1 MTRTDKAD
9 EAAAD
14 DATSQRLERRE
25 ERLVADVRQDRSG
38 AVRLRRSV
46 VEEPRELD
54 VTVRHDEVDVERRP
68 VDRPLADGEQ
78 PVTEQDD
85 TTVVLVVEER
95 LEVRTVPWVVEEIH
109 VHRRVA
115 SEQRHVTGTV
125 RKERFQIETEGDIE
139 INEHT

>member
-9 EAAAD
+9 EAAAA
-14 DATSQRLERRE
+14 DATSRRIDRRE
-25 ERLVADVRQDRSG
+25 ERLVAGVRRDRSG
-38 AVRLRRSV
+38 VVRLRREV

-54 VTVRHDEVDVERRP
+54 VTVRHDEVNVERRP
-68 VDRPLADGEQ
+68 VDRPLAEGEQ

-125 RKERFQIETEGDIE
+125 RKERFHVGAEGDID
-139 INEHT
+139 INEQT